1 MQLRPA
7 NANDIE
13 QLWEIRYAVRENT
26 LTPGRISDE
35 ELLHSITEGGRGWV
49 IEHEGRLLGFAIG
62 LFSGHVWALFVR
74 PEAEGQGVGSRLH
87 AAMLEWY
94 ATLPCDRLWL
104 TTDADSRARVFY
116 EARGWRPVGAC
127 GKGELRLERN
137 NRP

>member
-7 NANDIE
+7 NAHDIE

-62 LFSGHVWALFVR
+62 LFSGNVWALFVR

-94 ATLPCDRLWL
+94 AAQPCARLWL

-127 GKGELRLERN
+127 GKGELRLERD

>member
-7 NANDIE
+7 NAHDIK

-26 LTPGRISDE
+26 LTPGRISDQ

-62 LFSGHVWALFVR
+62 LFCGNVWALFVR

-94 ATLPCDRLWL
+94 AAKPCARLWL

-116 EARGWRPVGAC
+116 EARGWRPVGPC
-127 GKGELRLERN
+127 DKGELRLERD